1 LRCRSAAQKAV
12 FDALVLRQQSTY
24 LLGFSTIDVSS
35 IVAAMPRVTLS
46 IADREHMALKLLA
59 LQRNQKM
66 VAVIERAIKKYLD
79 DEGAYDLAIRSRNDR
94 D

>member
-1 LRCRSAAQKAV
+1 
-12 FDALVLRQQSTY
+12 
-24 LLGFSTIDVSS
+24 
-35 IVAAMPRVTLS
+35 MPRVTLS
-46 IADREHMALKLLA
+46 IAEREHMALKLLA

-79 DEGAYDLAIRSRNDR
+79 DEGGYKLAIRSRNDS